1 MNSGTRN
8 AVKLGSTTWIP
19 VLPVRLDRW
28 NSSTQNCQMAMA
40 CSTVLL
46 PLLLRPTSKSNRVK
60 S

>member
-1 MNSGTRN
+1 MNSGTGS
-8 AVKLGSTTWIP
+8 AVKLGSTIWMP
-19 VLPVRLDRW
+19 VVPVRLERW

-46 PLLLRPTSKSNRVK
+46 PLLLRPTSRSKRVN